1 MCSSGYVCKLLV
13 VVNYVCFFPFP
24 YRGHPCGV
32 AYLSNCIHEGSE
44 IVPFSSEAVDSG
56 AGHLSIRERGNRW
69 TITSVSPCPCSR
81 APMPLLQPISA
92 SGQSPLGMCVSN
104 GGLTV
109 KVPAEHQVLG
119 LSEKTM
125 ARSSRHYGFLSL
137 SLPLREEDHMEEIL
151 LLSASHFL
159 PHYHLLLENQATFT
173 KSR

>member
-1 MCSSGYVCKLLV
+1 MMCSFS
-13 VVNYVCFFPFP
+13 PFP

-32 AYLSNCIHEGSE
+32 ANLSNCIHEGSE
-44 IVPFSSEAVDSG
+44 IVPFSSEAVVLLAG
-56 AGHLSIRERGNRW
+56 RGHLSIRERGNRW

-81 APMPLLQPISA
+81 APMPLLQPIRA

-137 SLPLREEDHMEEIL
+137 FALAWRRPHGDGGDSFALRLSLPSA
-151 LLSASHFL
+151 LSS
-159 PHYHLLLENQATFT
+159 
-173 KSR
+173 SRKPG